1 METLYKSQW
10 VTQETVPSGHIH
22 LHSGLMAQ
30 PALGRAALPEERKIP
45 LGLGT
50 GGREE
55 LCAWGCCFRGC
66 RIGGGALVWEQKVSS
81 TGGCHRPRYSFGSP
95 DITALL

>member
-55 LCAWGCCFRGC
+55 LCAWGCCFRAP
-66 RIGGGALVWEQKVSS
+66 RAAELGAGRL
-81 TGGCHRPRYSFGSP
+81 FGSKKLA
-95 DITALL
+95 ALAAATGPATPSEAQT